1 MTVDAAL
8 RLSALRRGAPEVLAG
23 ADELHR
29 TVRWAHSCEARH
41 VPGLLEG
48 DELLLMTGMGLV
60 TAAADQRAFV
70 RDLVAHRVAAVV
82 IELGHV
88 FRQLPAA
95 LVQEARRQRLPL
107 IALHQEVR
115 FVEVTRQLHTAIL
128 SRQLTVERRVTELH
142 AALTA
147 MLLDGAGVPAILG
160 ALARAVGNPV
170 LLERRGDVVFH
181 AAHEAQAEDLLAHWE
196 LLRGRLDAGE
206 PVAPSAPVTAAGA
219 RPWGRL
225 VAVPHERPTDAL
237 AWSAVERTAPL
248 IALSLARAG
257 EEQLLES
264 RERGNFLHD
273 AMTGR
278 IAPEDMAVRATQLG
292 LTGRHRRMLGVVA
305 ARRTHAAGAVKD
317 ERRAWGGL
325 RDVREALR
333 ASGIVGLL
341 GTRPVSEDL
350 VMLLVVPTGMQ
361 REVAVEHVVDA
372 VRGAGPGDRAPGAA
386 LTIAAGAIV
395 EDWADVPAAPLAR
408 RDRRRRRAAAV
419 GPARRRSADD
429 VRPPAPGAG
438 ARARPAPVGRP
449 DADAAGPL
457 RAPLAQGRGGAR
469 AVDPASVALRPH
481 RPPAPGPGRR
491 PRGARDAARPRARR
505 ARHAGRRRR
514 RAARRRRRLSLSPRR
529 CVRWRSARPPSGPAR
544 SAAHGRSSPGCGRA
558 GSAPSAAR

>member
-23 ADELHR
+23 ADQLHR

-60 TAAADQRAFV
+60 TAAAEQRAFV
-70 RDLVAHRVAAVV
+70 RDLVERRVAAVI

-88 FRQLPAA
+88 FRELPAA

-142 AALTA
+142 GALTT

-160 ALARAVGNPV
+160 ALARAIGNPV
-170 LLERRGDVVFH
+170 LLERAGEVVFH
-181 AAHEAQAEDLLAHWE
+181 AANEAHAEDLLAHWE
-196 LLRGRLDAGE
+196 LLKGRIDAGE
-206 PVAPSAPVTAAGA
+206 PAAPIAAVTAAGG

-248 IALSLARAG
+248 IALTLARAG

-264 RERGNFLHD
+264 RERGNFLND
-273 AMTGR
+273 VMIGR
-278 IAPEDMAVRATQLG
+278 IAPEDMATRATQLG
-292 LTGRHRRMLGVVA
+292 LTGRHRRMLPVVA
-305 ARRTHAAGAVKD
+305 ARRTPPTGVVRD
-317 ERRAWGGL
+317 DRRASAML

-333 ASGIVGLL
+333 ASGLVGLL
-341 GTRPVSEDL
+341 GTRPASDEL
-350 VMLLVVPTGMQ
+350 VMLLVVPVGMQ
-361 REVAVEHVVDA
+361 RAVAVEHVVA
-372 VRGAGPGDRAPGAA
+372 ATRVAGAGDRGPA

-395 EDWADVPAAPLAR
+395 EDWAGVTAALRGAAETAEIMRDAPPRRWHDATVADVERLLWGLRGDEQLLTFARQRLAPVLEH
-408 RDRRRRRAAAV
+408 DRRRAAVLMPTLRALCEHHWHK
-419 GPARRRSADD
+419 AEA
-429 VRPPAPGAG
+429 
-438 ARARPAPVGRP
+438 ARALSIQRQSPYARVDRLRRVLG
-449 DADAAGPL
+449 ADLDEPETRLGL
-457 RAPLAQGRGGAR
+457 ELAVR
-469 AVDPASVALRPH
+469 ALRTDDAE
-481 RPPAPGPGRR
+481 PAE
-491 PRGARDAARPRARR
+491 
-505 ARHAGRRRR
+505 
-514 RAARRRRRLSLSPRR
+514 
-529 CVRWRSARPPSGPAR
+529 
-544 SAAHGRSSPGCGRA
+544 RSSN
-558 GSAPSAAR
+558 